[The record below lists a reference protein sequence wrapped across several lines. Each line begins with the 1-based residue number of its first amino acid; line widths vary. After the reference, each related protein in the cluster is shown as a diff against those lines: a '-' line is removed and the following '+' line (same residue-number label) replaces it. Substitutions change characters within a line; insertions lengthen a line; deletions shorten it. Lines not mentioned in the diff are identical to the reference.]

1 MVGLPCGQFQGCSTP
16 SNRRTILVRALR
28 SKAVPIITADRQAR
42 LANIDTTYR
51 RCMEN
56 GNQGKTRTGEEN
68 VMSKE
73 KKKKK

>member
-1 MVGLPCGQFQGCSTP
+1 
-16 SNRRTILVRALR
+16 LVRALR